1 MQHLPAFLACTLL
14 FAACTRSPPEIA
26 FSGPT
31 MGTTYSVK
39 IAHPPASIDKQAIQ
53 STIDTVLDRI
63 DREMSGYRSD
73 SDLSRFNAS
82 TSTDWFDAPADVV
95 KVVDEALRV
104 AAASEGAIDITVAPL
119 VDLWGFGPTGE
130 PALLPTAEQIETA
143 RARTGYR
150 KLQTR
155 PQPPAL
161 RKQAPDLTLDLNAV
175 APGFATDLLI
185 EQLIAQGL
193 DHVMVD
199 IGGEVRARGRNAK
212 GEPWRIAVEKPVD
225 TEPEPFAIVQL
236 DNMAVTTS
244 GDYRHYY
251 LRDGQRYSHTI
262 DPRTGRPARH
272 ALASVVVVS
281 STALNADAW
290 ATALNVLG
298 EEVGYAL
305 AVQRNI
311 PALFIVPKGNTWQA
325 LTTPAFDKYLTVP
338 PDGE

>member
-1 MQHLPAFLACTLL
+1 MQHFLALLASVLL
-14 FAACTRSPPEIA
+14 FAGCTRSPSEIA

-39 IAHPPASIDKQAIQ
+39 IADPPVRVDKQAIQ
-53 STIDTVLDRI
+53 STIDTVLERI

-73 SDLSRFNAS
+73 SELSRFNAS
-82 TSTDWFDAPADVV
+82 LSTDWFDVSADVV
-95 KVVDEALRV
+95 KVVDEALSV
-104 AAASEGAIDITVAPL
+104 AAASQGAIDITVAPL
-119 VDLWGFGPTGE
+119 VDLWGFGPSGE
-130 PALLPTAEQIETA
+130 PAVLPTVEQIDTA

-150 KLQTR
+150 KLRTR
-155 PQPPAL
+155 TQPPAL
-161 RKQAPDLTLDLNAV
+161 RKETPDLTLDLNAV
-175 APGFATDLLI
+175 APGFATDLLF
-185 EQLIAQGL
+185 EQLVAQGL
-193 DHVMVD
+193 DNVMVD

-225 TEPEPFAIVQL
+225 AAPEPFAIVQL

-244 GDYRHYY
+244 GEYRHYY

-281 STALNADAW
+281 STAMNADAW

-298 EEVGYAL
+298 EEEGYAL
-305 AVQRNI
+305 ALQRNI
-311 PALFIVPKGNTWQA
+311 PALFIVPKGRTWQA
-325 LTTPAFDKYLTVP
+325 LTTPAFNRYL
-338 PDGE
+338 GEKQ